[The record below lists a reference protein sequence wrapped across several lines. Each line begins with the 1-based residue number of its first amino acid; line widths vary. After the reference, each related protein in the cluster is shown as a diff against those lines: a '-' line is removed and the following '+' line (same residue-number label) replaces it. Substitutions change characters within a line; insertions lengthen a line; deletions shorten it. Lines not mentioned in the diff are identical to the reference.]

1 MLTICFVVNSCIIVK
16 EFSVEEEELAQKI
29 RLAPMPEVEMS
40 ELYVRSSSGDMVA
53 LLPKDWFFVNVEEK
67 MNSDVIAVAVN
78 QDYTLSAVFTEI
90 KKNEQVESQFKKQGL
105 IGIASLSI
113 DEANKKSPNTV
124 KMIGNFKN
132 LVLGNNSF
140 VQFEQTI
147 TGGVTSTKNVVF
159 QSNLNNYYRFSLVPI
174 TVMGKELPTQFE
186 FNKIFNSILATIKY

>member
-174 TVMGKELPTQFE
+174 TVLGKELPTQFE